1 MVQQAQEYLF
11 ELGPSI
17 SLALYP
23 RLQESDA
30 GIREGVA
37 EVLGVIG
44 DEKALQPLQPL
55 TQDRDANVANAAKR
69 AVERIKARL

>member
-1 MVQQAQEYLF
+1 MVAQAQEYLI

-17 SLALYP
+17 ARVLYP

-44 DEKALQPLQPL
+44 DDAALPPLQSA
-55 TQDRDANVANAAKR
+55 TQDRDASVANAAKR
-69 AVERIKARL
+69 SIERIKARR